1 MRDDLAMSL
10 YDAIT
15 QACRQCKS
23 RVISLSGGLDSTILA
38 YIMRKQLDTAI
49 TVLISGYEGTDQE
62 YCQLAASYCGLH
74 LCVTRP
80 DPQDLLVGVSETIN
94 ILGNFND
101 IEIRNGVVMYLA
113 IKEAKERGSVSIV
126 TGDGADE
133 LFAGYDFMLKLS
145 PSRLLEE
152 LKRIRALM
160 HFTSQCIGRHLRISV
175 ESPFLHPDVVN
186 IAAGLPAHVLVG
198 NHHKRRFG
206 KMILRQL
213 FARYV
218 PSGIVWRP
226 KSPMQD
232 GAGTVGLTHLLNSQT
247 SDAMFQAK
255 ANVIL
260 DRDHIR
266 IRNKE
271 SLFYYEKFYEN
282 FGRPQQ
288 DSGASKHCPYC
299 RYGVDNNSRFCR
311 MCGAF
316 PI

>member
-1 MRDDLAMSL
+1 MKPDMGL

-23 RVISLSGGLDSTILA
+23 RVVSLSGGLDSTILT
-38 YIMRKQLDTAI
+38 YVMRKQLDTGI
-49 TVLISGYEGTDQE
+49 TVLVRGYEGTDQE
-62 YCQLAASYCGLH
+62 YCQLAANCYGLH
-74 LCVTRP
+74 LYVTRP
-80 DPQDLLVGVSETIN
+80 DPQDLLVGVSETIK

-113 IKEAKERGSVSIV
+113 IKEAKEQGAVSIV

-133 LFAGYDFMLKLS
+133 LFAGYDFMLKL
-145 PSRLLEE
+145 PASRLLKE
-152 LKRIRALM
+152 LKRIRTLM
-160 HFTSQCIGRHLRISV
+160 HFTSQCIGRHLRVSV

-186 IAAGLPAHVLVG
+186 IAASLPAQMLVG
-198 NHHKRRFG
+198 SHHKRRFG

-213 FARYV
+213 FAEHI
-218 PSGIVWRP
+218 PSRIVWRP

-232 GAGTVGLTHLLNSQT
+232 GAGTVGLTRLLNSQT

-255 ANVIL
+255 ADAIL

-271 SLFYYEKFYEN
+271 SLFYYEKFYEH
-282 FGRPQQ
+282 FGPLQQ

-299 RYGVDNNSRFCR
+299 RYGIDSNSRFCR